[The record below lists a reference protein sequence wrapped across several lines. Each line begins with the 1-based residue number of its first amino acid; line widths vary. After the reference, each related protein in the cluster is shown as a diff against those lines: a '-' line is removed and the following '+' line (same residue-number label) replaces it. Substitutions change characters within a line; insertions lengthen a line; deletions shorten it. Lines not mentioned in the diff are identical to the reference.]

1 MPSNMV
7 KSFAKRTGHSVAEVE
22 SKWDEAKRNVTDGG
36 TPESHRLFY
45 PKVVT
50 ALKRMLGMKE
60 EHMFMDKFMRLL
72 AEDHDAP
79 FITDAGTDLDMH
91 DQHGKKVGRLPRY
104 GVWKHDPAK
113 GKHQVVETGDDLEA
127 LAKKHGIP
135 AKAHRITPAQKESL
149 DEAQPKRNQLVP
161 PHEENIAGQMK
172 DSIDDGYNWI
182 VAATQAMRQ
191 HGINRDIAVEIF
203 KRRFG
208 VHPRSHQTRVQ
219 RGSRH
224 DAPDPKDPAA

>member
-7 KSFAKRTGHSVAEVE
+7 KSFAKRTGHPVAEVE
-22 SKWDEAKRNVTDGG
+22 SKWAEAKKSVTGAG

-60 EHMFMDKFMRLL
+60 DHIFLDKFMRMLS
-72 AEDHDAP
+72 E
-79 FITDAGTDLDMH
+79 
-91 DQHGKKVGRLPRY
+91 
-104 GVWKHDPAK
+104 
-113 GKHQVVETGDDLEA
+113 EC
-127 LAKKHGIP
+127 
-135 AKAHRITPAQKESL
+135 L
-149 DEAQPKRNQLVP
+149 DEAQPKKNQLVP
-161 PHEENIAGQMK
+161 PHEKNIAGQMK